1 MFQAAVQYGTEV
13 NLITLAGQLCG
24 GGILCPYSEPK
35 LELFRKV
42 IFLEFS
48 FCSVQGVVFTRV
60 LPNRTLNHQFKMF
73 KEKYWSRRKYYS
85 RQPQEVSTYY
95 RKCCKYGKYVVKSNL
110 SNRWKHWPFYSA
122 LPLHSVFSI
131 LTSVTST
138 SGCPFLWFPLIFMYI
153 FILLKWLKSFLSVW

>member
-110 SNRWKHWPFYSA
+110 CNRWKHWPFLQRSSSA
-122 LPLHSVFSI
+122 FRVLHFDICNLYFRLSLPMVSFDIYVYFHSFKM
-131 LTSVTST
+131 T
-138 SGCPFLWFPLIFMYI
+138 
-153 FILLKWLKSFLSVW
+153 